1 MTPPARTAQ
10 PSVSAPPAAGA
21 KSFAV
26 LQTGLLGTWLWS
38 HTVDL
43 VVTPN
48 VLAGWSC
55 SYFGLFQT
63 GNAARASPGHNQT
76 TRVGATAASSVQ
88 STAFRRAM
96 QLAGGRVALL
106 EQLPPLEAISSSW
119 QTFSVQWPGPPE
131 NIVRKQFLLSRGME
145 AVLLDATPFDWVLWI
160 REDAGW
166 WAPLSLD
173 AIYALPG
180 FSEGS
185 VLYTTPCLYYG
196 VPDKAWLADRRVLT
210 TLARALY
217 TNVFQAGNNGA
228 LLVDESLGERRAAF
242 VELGRVSALA
252 GGRQRASSDEV
263 GLMDLLKRELEEQ
276 GRRAAARATNTE
288 HVVQLILQA
297 HGISHRGPAG
307 SWNSSTGRMTAFGLA
322 VSDARRLSDGR
333 GCLRSGTAG
342 GFHGANQL
350 LLPRQDRNH
359 SKGGSSYDGG
369 CGERL
374 GSALSR
380 TLHLEQRY
388 AGGYCT

>member
-1 MTPPARTAQ
+1 MPPAARTVQ
-10 PSVSAPPAAGA
+10 PSVSVPPAPGA

-63 GNAARASPGHNQT
+63 GDAARFIPGHNQT
-76 TRVGATAASSVQ
+76 TRVGDTSASSTQ
-88 STAFRRAM
+88 FSAFRRAV

-106 EQLPPLEAISSSW
+106 SQLPPLEAISSPW

-173 AIYALPG
+173 AVYTLPG

-185 VLYTTPCLYYG
+185 VLYTTPC
-196 VPDKAWLADRRVLT
+196 
-210 TLARALY
+210 
-217 TNVFQAGNNGA
+217 
-228 LLVDESLGERRAAF
+228 
-242 VELGRVSALA
+242 
-252 GGRQRASSDEV
+252 
-263 GLMDLLKRELEEQ
+263 
-276 GRRAAARATNTE
+276 
-288 HVVQLILQA
+288 I
-297 HGISHRGPAG
+297 
-307 SWNSSTGRMTAFGLA
+307 
-322 VSDARRLSDGR
+322 
-333 GCLRSGTAG
+333 
-342 GFHGANQL
+342 
-350 LLPRQDRNH
+350 
-359 SKGGSSYDGG
+359 
-369 CGERL
+369 
-374 GSALSR
+374 
-380 TLHLEQRY
+380 
-388 AGGYCT
+388 